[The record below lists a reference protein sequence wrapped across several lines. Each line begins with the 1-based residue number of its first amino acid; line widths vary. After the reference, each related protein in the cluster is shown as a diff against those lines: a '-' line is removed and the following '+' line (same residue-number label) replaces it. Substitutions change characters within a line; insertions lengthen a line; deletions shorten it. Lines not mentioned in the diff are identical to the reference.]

1 MRHAMWFRLAIAIPC
16 CIAVLGCGTT
26 KWTDTARTAT
36 EQVVLS
42 DAMDRAVSQLDF
54 RALAGKTV
62 YLDSTYLRSVVDSQY
77 LISTMRQHMLA
88 SGCVLRDKKEEAD
101 YIVEIRAG
109 AIGTDR
115 HDLLYG
121 MPATEIPSVISF
133 AGTPRAIPEMPIVK
147 KTEQRGVARIAV
159 FAYNSTTGRPVWQ
172 SGVIPVESNAKDLW
186 ILGAGPFQR
195 GSIYDGT
202 KFAGNKLNIP
212 LIDPMSASKNRDFF
226 SVADEA
232 YFSEPVETEE
242 QVADT
247 AEPESTAEP
256 KVAPVP
262 TQAAAPPK
270 GPASAQQGQAAKAP
284 APTQAAA
291 SPKELTSPQQGESP
305 EEPASSQAATLPK
318 APTPCQVESLP
329 KTPEQAAATE
339 AAATEAAA
347 GDAQVSPAAHTEA
360 IEEKK

>member
-1 MRHAMWFRLAIAIPC
+1 
-16 CIAVLGCGTT
+16 
-26 KWTDTARTAT
+26 
-36 EQVVLS
+36 
-42 DAMDRAVSQLDF
+42 MDRAVSQLDF
-54 RALAGKTV
+54 RALAGKTA
-62 YLDSTYLRSVVDSQY
+62 YLDSTYLKSVVDSQY
-77 LISTMRQHMLA
+77 LISAMRQHMLA

-115 HDLLYG
+115 HELLYG
-121 MPATEIPSVISF
+121 VPATEVPSVVSLS
-133 AGTPRAIPEMPIVK
+133 GVPRAIPEMPLVK

-172 SGVIPVESNAKDLW
+172 SGVIPIESNAKDLW
-186 ILGAGPFQR
+186 VLGAGPFQR
-195 GSIYDGT
+195 GTIYDGT
-202 KFAGNKLNIP
+202 KFAGDKLNIP
-212 LIDPMSASKNRDFF
+212 LIDPMSASKNRDYF

-232 YFSEPVETEE
+232 YFSEPVEAEE

-247 AEPESTAEP
+247 AAPDSTAET
-256 KVAPVP
+256 KVVP
-262 TQAAAPPK
+262 ASTQAAAPPK
-270 GPASAQQGQAAKAP
+270 EPTPSQQEEPAKAP
-284 APTQAAA
+284 AQAAA
-291 SPKELTSPQQGESP
+291 LPKESTPSQQEESPKEPNLSQAAATP

-329 KTPEQAAATE
+329 KTPAQAAATE
-339 AAATEAAA
+339 ADATEASVAPA